1 MSQFRIGDRVR
12 VPHFAPD
19 TKSETG
25 VVVDVPDS
33 RVPAEDERLEP
44 VRVYIIKLES
54 GLVRR
59 YTGGEIQAE

>member
-1 MSQFRIGDRVR
+1 MSRFRIGDRVR
-12 VPHFAPD
+12 VPQFTPD
-19 TKSETG
+19 TETETG

-33 RVPAEDERLEP
+33 RVPAGDERLEP
-44 VRVYIIKLES
+44 ARVYIIKLES